1 MSNSGF
7 PVLVMHPVKSADIL
21 RTIEKER
28 IKEAQMNNMENVK
41 YITVN
46 GLDFIIVKEL
56 EYNGQHYMLAIDEE
70 KENTIAVL
78 RQVFVDG
85 EELVESVTEEEELKA
100 VLEKLLSNEENL
112 TVLN

>member
-1 MSNSGF
+1 
-7 PVLVMHPVKSADIL
+7 
-21 RTIEKER
+21 
-28 IKEAQMNNMENVK
+28 MNNMENVK